1 MKTII
6 SIYDNHSKALDALK
20 ILREAGLPSKNMS
33 LIGSAYEDK
42 EMTDNATDM
51 SLAAKGVGIGALAGS
66 SLGLLTG
73 LGLLAVPGFGFL
85 FGMGALAGAIAGLDM
100 GIIGGGVISALAIG
114 GLKKDELEKKYQ
126 TDLDAGKILLI
137 FQGNASDA
145 DKAAEV
151 LAAHGIHTE
160 LGVHDH

>member
-20 ILREAGLPSKNMS
+20 LLRDAGLPSKNMS
-33 LIGSAYEDK
+33 LIGTAYEDK
-42 EMTDNATDM
+42 EVMDNAADM
-51 SLAAKGVGIGALAGS
+51 SIAAKGVGIGALAGS
-66 SLGLLTG
+66 SLGVLTG

-85 FGMGALAGAIAGLDM
+85 FGMGALAGAIAGLDV
-100 GIIGGGVISALAIG
+100 GIIGGGIISALAIG
-114 GLKKDELEKKYQ
+114 GLKKDELEQKYQ
-126 TDLDAGKILLI
+126 TELNAGKILLV
-137 FQGNASDA
+137 FQGGKEDA

-151 LAAHGIHTE
+151 LATHGIHTE